1 MTWQS
6 DFSIHLVEQ
15 GRSPKTIEAYSRMI
29 VQYAQW
35 FKELRGKP
43 FEPSMFVAPDLREY
57 RTVRTQQEKAA
68 TWNLRLAALKAFAMF
83 AALKGW
89 VHTDPLLGVL
99 SMQQQVPAPKA
110 LNTQEF
116 RELRSEMDVQ
126 INGAKTQFKRSMNIR
141 DRAIIALMAYG
152 LLRSGEIV
160 PLNTIDI
167 ILHEKSGEVH
177 IRHGKG
183 DKEAI
188 VPLGKEVRLAL
199 ADWMTVHPGTDALF
213 PGKGTQR
220 ISQREVQ
227 RLAKT
232 IGMKCQIDLW
242 PHRLRHT
249 GITRL
254 IYEKGI
260 ALPIVQKIA
269 RHARGETTMRYCG
282 PTNDQIQLAVEN
294 L

>member
-6 DFSIHLVEQ
+6 DFKLYLIEQ
-15 GRSPKTIEAYSRMI
+15 GRSARTIEAYGRMLD
-29 VQYAQW
+29 QYSIW
-35 FKELRGKP
+35 FEQLRGKP

-57 RTVRTQQEKAA
+57 RTLKVQTEKAA
-68 TWNLRLAALKAFAMF
+68 TWNLRLAAFKAFAMF
-83 AALKGW
+83 AALNGW
-89 VHTDPLLGVL
+89 IHTNPLQGVL
-99 SMQQQVPAPKA
+99 SREQDIPAPKA
-110 LNTQEF
+110 LNAQEF
-116 RELRSEMDVQ
+116 RDLRSEMDVQ
-126 INGAKTQFKRSMNIR
+126 INGARTECMRSQNIR
-141 DRAIIALMAYG
+141 NRAIIALMAYG

-160 PLNTIDI
+160 ALNKNDI
-167 ILHEKSGEVH
+167 ILNERSGDVH
-177 IRHGKG
+177 IHHGKG

-188 VPLGKEVRLAL
+188 VPLGREVRLAL
-199 ADWMTVHPGTDALF
+199 AEWIAVHPGTESLF
-213 PGKGTQR
+213 PGKGSER

-232 IGMKCQIDLW
+232 IGNKIEIDLW

-269 RHARGETTMRYCG
+269 RHARGETTLRYAG
-282 PTNDQIQLAVEN
+282 PTNEQLRLAAET